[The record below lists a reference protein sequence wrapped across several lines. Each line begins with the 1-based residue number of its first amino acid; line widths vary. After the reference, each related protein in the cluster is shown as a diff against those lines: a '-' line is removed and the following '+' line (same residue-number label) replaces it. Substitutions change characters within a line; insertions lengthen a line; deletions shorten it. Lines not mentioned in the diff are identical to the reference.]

1 MAEVVEFQVQLY
13 IIAEVSGTK
22 THLNLS
28 YNLGQMFINVLDD
41 ALNTCIEYNRNVK
54 GPNWSVYEN
63 NCVILLQ
70 INDMYFRLQDDEQ
83 WCNAV
88 ACDTCGS
95 VFNETKTLT
104 TMMLDHLLYTIVH

>member
-1 MAEVVEFQVQLY
+1 MC
-13 IIAEVSGTK
+13 
-22 THLNLS
+22 
-28 YNLGQMFINVLDD
+28 INVLDD

-54 GPNWSVYEN
+54 DPNWSVYEN

-70 INDMYFRLQDDEQ
+70 IDEMCFILQDDEQ

-88 ACDTCGS
+88 ECDTCGS
-95 VFNETKTLT
+95 VFNEKDTLT